1 MKKKLLL
8 ITLVIISLAACGGN
22 KKSTLKVSDPQ
33 QPIEVGAGK
42 EFSITLEANPTT
54 GYHWVLVGELDKN
67 AVEFVKKDYTST
79 SDPKLAGGGG
89 LDVWT
94 FKAVNAGETQVTL
107 GYYPP
112 SNDPVDPQ
120 QTRTFTVVIK

>member
-1 MKKKLLL
+1 VKKNLLFIAL
-8 ITLVIISLAACGGN
+8 MILSLAACGGN
-22 KKSTLKVSDPQ
+22 KKSTLNVSDPQ
-33 QPIEVGAGK
+33 QPIEVGSGK
-42 EFSITLEANPTT
+42 EFSIMLKANPTT
-54 GYHWVLVGELDKN
+54 GYHWAIVGELDKN
-67 AVEFVKKDYTST
+67 VVEFVKKDYTST
-79 SDPKLAGGGG
+79 SDLKLAGGGG

-112 SNDPVDPQ
+112 SNNPVDPQ

>member
-1 MKKKLLL
+1 MKKNLLF
-8 ITLVIISLAACGGN
+8 ITLMILSLAACGGN

-67 AVEFVKKDYTST
+67 AVEFVADSLGVSNFTIYNYLKEVR
-79 SDPKLAGGGG
+79 G
-89 LDVWT
+89 
-94 FKAVNAGETQVTL
+94 KAR
-107 GYYPP
+107 P
-112 SNDPVDPQ
+112 
-120 QTRTFTVVIK
+120 